1 MADMNQTLQ
10 SGNGSEQGIND
21 ASRDAGTVNQTAR
34 AGNQSAR
41 DGSQG
46 EHSAEPS
53 AKPSKGGRPRR
64 TAPRIRTAGRGGRP
78 RKAKATAEKPA
89 DAPKPARARKAA
101 EEPADGMQVRK
112 VGTAY
117 KDENGRMHYQFDVP
131 VWAAHFYDNP
141 QCLQKQIKN
150 MLFGLLGAGAL
161 TLSKQEMHDAAKIAA
176 TLWAKQT
183 GGEQDSEAR
192 QRFFFNYIQHLYE
205 YVSEPA
211 PALGTAYIRQGIGT
225 NAISK
230 IHKNRFAING
240 YRTVMDTSQGSAGQ
254 TIMQGWDT
262 IDKATITFNGSA
274 DILPPASMQVLDILT
289 IKATEQLH
297 EVNNDH
303 DFLDLIA
310 RASVVHTTV
319 KEVARMLGVSNLDYV
334 RKLIIST
341 IKAIDRIRVDFY
353 DKLDMNGRHTAE
365 PVHWITSIIQAYT
378 PEQKIIT
385 HGNVNVVFALM
396 YAKYLYGCS
405 PAKYPLWLLRVD
417 MKHDP
422 LCYPI
427 GRKLFELVRIQGNDH
442 ITISFDKLVHICR
455 GIVQY
460 DEMDKK
466 DKAQGYQRII
476 VQPVETALEAIR
488 TKYHGIISWKYT
500 GKNGR
505 ELTAAETLAE
515 RIPYHGKTSD
525 IIGFGDRIISI
536 TWNPDA

>member
-78 RKAKATAEKPA
+78 RKAKAADAEKPA
-89 DAPKPARARKAA
+89 DAPKPARARKAKKPIFYITGIAAFDGTMAQWPEISEMYEIRRVDFA
-101 EEPADGMQVRK
+101 ELPAGHQRTLRRMLTIPFGEGIFTLTTEQRHDVFTQY
-112 VGTAY
+112 VG
-117 KDENGRMHYQFDVP
+117 EHIHGRD
-131 VWAAHFYDNP
+131 AAEH
-141 QCLQKQIKN
+141 Q
-150 MLFGLLGAGAL
+150 
-161 TLSKQEMHDAAKIAA
+161 QEMI
-176 TLWAKQT
+176 QCY
-183 GGEQDSEAR
+183 EQVA
-192 QRFFFNYIQHLYE
+192 QYIMK
-205 YVSEPA
+205 PA

-274 DILPPASMQVLDILT
+274 DVLPPAAMQVLDILT

-455 GIVQY
+455 GMVQY

-466 DKAQGYQRII
+466 DKAQGYQRIL

-505 ELTAAETLAE
+505 ELTDAETLAE
-515 RIPYHGKTSD
+515 RVPYHGKTSD

>member
-1 MADMNQTLQ
+1 MADINET
-10 SGNGSEQGIND
+10 SHDDNRSEQGINP
-21 ASRDAGTVNQTAR
+21 ASRDAGAVNPASR

-41 DGSQG
+41 SGNQG
-46 EHSAEPS
+46 EHPAEPS
-53 AKPSKGGRPRR
+53 AKQSKGGRPRR
-64 TAPRIRTAGRGGRP
+64 TAARVITPAGKRGRP
-78 RKAKATAEKPA
+78 RKAPA
-89 DAPKPARARKAA
+89 DAPAPKAVKPAGRASSKTIYLTDTIADFRRYGDMLPGLISKLRSGKPCNVKFVDFQHL
-101 EEPADGMQVRK
+101 PAK
-112 VGTAY
+112 
-117 KDENGRMHYQFDVP
+117 
-131 VWAAHFYDNP
+131 
-141 QCLQKQIKN
+141 LQKDTKDYLTG
-150 MLFGLLGAGAL
+150 MLGKGVFTL
-161 TLSKQEMHDAAKIAA
+161 TDAERHDAIRIFVAKECGANAEFQKMLSAGLEELYQYIAA
-176 TLWAKQT
+176 K
-183 GGEQDSEAR
+183 
-192 QRFFFNYIQHLYE
+192 
-205 YVSEPA
+205 VP
-211 PALGTAYIRQGIGT
+211 PLGTAYIRQGIGT

-274 DILPPASMQVLDILT
+274 DVLPPAAMQVLDILT

-455 GIVQY
+455 GMVQY

-466 DKAQGYQRII
+466 DKAQGYQRIL

-505 ELTAAETLAE
+505 ELTDAETLAE
-515 RIPYHGKTSD
+515 RVPYHGKTSD